1 MRIKNRFI
9 SAGFKLIYLAGA
21 IYGVLLNLFAPGAE
35 VWSVLSFY
43 TMQSNLF
50 CIALTLVL
58 LACDLTDI
66 DYHENRLYTAL
77 RFCALVSILLA
88 FTVYHAV
95 LEPRMSAEY
104 PAYFSGFSVLNAI
117 IHMYTPVMLLL
128 DYLLFDEKG
137 LFRWWYAPLSAAVPL
152 LYAVYLAIYSATGGV
167 FVTFNKVQSAPYFFL
182 DYQTFGPGRTALW
195 AVSIVGG
202 TVAGAFALVALDRA
216 LRRLRDAWRARD
228 AQEEKAG
235 TAAGE
240 PD

>member
-35 VWSVLSFY
+35 VWSALSFY

-77 RFCALVSILLA
+77 RFCALVSIFLT

-95 LEPRMSAEY
+95 LEPRMNAEY
-104 PAYFSGFSVLNAI
+104 PAYFNGFSLFDAL
-117 IHMYTPVMLLL
+117 IHTYTPVMLLI

-137 LFRWWYAPLSAAVPL
+137 LFRWWYVPLSAAVPL
-152 LYAVYLAIYSATGGV
+152 LYAVYLAVYSVTGGV
-167 FVTFNKVQSAPYFFL
+167 FVTFNQVCSAPYFFL
-182 DYQTFGPGRTALW
+182 DYQTLGTGRTALW
-195 AVSIVGG
+195 AVLIVGG
-202 TVAGAFALVALDRA
+202 TVAGAFVFVAFDRA
-216 LRRLRDAWRARD
+216 LHRLWDAYRAR
-228 AQEEKAG
+228 EEKVG
-235 TAAGE
+235 SAAGE

>member
-1 MRIKNRFI
+1 MRIINRFI

-21 IYGVLLNLFAPGAE
+21 IYGVLLNLFAPGVE

-66 DYHENRLYTAL
+66 DYHENRLYTTL
-77 RFCALVSILLA
+77 RYCALVSILLA
-88 FTVYHAV
+88 FTIYHAV

-104 PAYFSGFSVLNAI
+104 PAYFSGFSVLDAL
-117 IHMYTPVMLLL
+117 IHTYTPVMLVL

-137 LFRWWYAPLSAAVPL
+137 LFRWWYAPLAAAVPL
-152 LYAVYLAIYSATGGV
+152 LYAAYLAVYSATGGV
-167 FVTFNKVQSAPYFFL
+167 FVMFNQVQNASYFFL
-182 DYQTFGPGRTALW
+182 DYQALGRSRIALW
-195 AVSIVGG
+195 VSSIVGG
-202 TVAGAFALVALDRA
+202 TVIGAFVLIALDHA
-216 LRRLRDAWRARD
+216 LRRLWDAHRAWDSR
-228 AQEEKAG
+228 EKKAG
-235 TAAGE
+235 STAGE